1 MTHRLLRVY
10 GQLHQDPIIQ
20 VFEEALQEN
29 ELQQKWCLLDRLT
42 GMLLDHSGS
51 KGRLIGWKEYLIERI
66 LLDENL
72 FTRSA
77 ERATPLD
84 LTLIRFVLQDLKVL
98 QRWFQAVD
106 IPPGYN
112 GYGMFQKVPL
122 KKMARTWAEGSTLAL
137 CRQLH
142 GYHARRGTGLFASNE
157 VFKVDGRGE
166 LHPVEKYDQVAFS
179 DLIGYQDQ
187 IRILRGNV
195 ESFLK
200 GTGFNNMLLYGDRGT
215 GKSSSVKA
223 LLHAYKKDGLRIIEM
238 KKDQFPHFPTIVSAV
253 RDRRQKCMIFI
264 DDLSFE
270 PSETSYKELKAV
282 LEGSFESKPDNV
294 MMVVTSNRRH
304 LIKENFADRETDIH
318 VRESVGEQLSLFDRF
333 GLIVY
338 FDQPNEHLYR
348 QMVLEIALREGVNLS
363 EEELLALA
371 NQWKVGKGTKSGRSV
386 RQFIDSLRD

>member
-1 MTHRLLRVY
+1 MNHRLLRVY
-10 GQLHQDPIIQ
+10 GQLHQDPIIR
-20 VFEEALQEN
+20 VFEQALREN
-29 ELQQKWCLLDRLT
+29 DLKQKWCLLDRLT

-51 KGRLIGWKEYLIERI
+51 KGRLVGWKEYLIERI

-77 ERATPLD
+77 ERATPLEP
-84 LTLIRFVLQDLKVL
+84 TLIRLVLQDLNVL
-98 QRWFQAVD
+98 QRWFQAED
-106 IPPGYN
+106 IPPEYD
-112 GYGMFQKVPL
+112 GYGVFQKVPPKEL
-122 KKMARTWAEGSTLAL
+122 AQNWAEGSTLAR
-137 CRQLH
+137 CRQLYRH
-142 GYHARRGTGLFASNE
+142 HARHGTGLFAANE

-179 DLIGYQDQ
+179 DLIGYQHQ
-187 IRILRGNV
+187 IRTLRENV

-223 LLHAYKKDGLRIIEM
+223 LLHAYKKDGLRVIEM
-238 KKDQFPHFPTIVSAV
+238 KKDQFPYFPTIVSAV
-253 RDRRQKCMIFI
+253 RDRRQKCMVFI

-363 EEELLALA
+363 EEELLGLA